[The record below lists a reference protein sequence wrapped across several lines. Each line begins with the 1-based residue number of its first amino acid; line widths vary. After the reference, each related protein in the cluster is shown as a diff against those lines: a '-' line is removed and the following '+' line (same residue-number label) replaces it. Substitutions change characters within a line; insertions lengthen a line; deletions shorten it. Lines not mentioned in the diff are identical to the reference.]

1 MMMRIKT
8 LIILFLFA
16 ANIAGAYSESD
27 DTIIIKYDDDSEN
40 ISIDLDSLVND
51 WYVKK
56 ALENNPQVLYD
67 DTTGVEY
74 PDSIYTKRIAKI
86 NSVVK
91 LNYNSIIRNHIHV
104 YTIKKRPQ
112 FKVMLGLEII
122 IFL

>member
-51 WYVKK
+51 WYVKS
-56 ALENNPQVLYD
+56 P
-67 DTTGVEY
+67 
-74 PDSIYTKRIAKI
+74 
-86 NSVVK
+86 
-91 LNYNSIIRNHIHV
+91 
-104 YTIKKRPQ
+104 
-112 FKVMLGLEII
+112 
-122 IFL
+122 